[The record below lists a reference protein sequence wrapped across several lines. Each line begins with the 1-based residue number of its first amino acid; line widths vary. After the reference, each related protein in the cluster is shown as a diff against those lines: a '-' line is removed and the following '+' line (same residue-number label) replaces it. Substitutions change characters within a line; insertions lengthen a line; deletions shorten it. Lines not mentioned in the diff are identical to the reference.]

1 MAMFAKISLF
11 VIFFFMCVSA
21 IYWNRSA
28 ILRVAVILAPI
39 TCHVVGAL
47 FVESSGL
54 ALDTDLLIAE
64 LLAGFWLYFVAWLGT
79 KG

>member
-1 MAMFAKISLF
+1 
-11 VIFFFMCVSA
+11 MCVSA

-28 ILRVAVILAPI
+28 ISRGAVILAPI

-54 ALDTDLLIAE
+54 ALDTDLLLGE
-64 LLAGFWLYFVAWLGT
+64 LFMGFVLYFVAWLGT

>member
-1 MAMFAKISLF
+1 MFAKISLF
-11 VIFFFMCVSA
+11 VEFFFMCVSA
-21 IYWNRSA
+21 ICWNRSA

-39 TCHVVGAL
+39 TCHIVGAL

-64 LLAGFWLYFVAWLGT
+64 LFMGFCLYFVVWLST

>member
-1 MAMFAKISLF
+1 MFAKISLF
-11 VIFFFMCVSA
+11 MIFFSMCVSA
-21 IYWNRSA
+21 ICWNRSA

-54 ALDTDLLIAE
+54 ALDTDLLLGE
-64 LLAGFWLYFVAWLGT
+64 LFMGFVLYFVAWLGT

>member
-1 MAMFAKISLF
+1 MFAKLSLF
-11 VIFFFMCVSA
+11 IIIFFMCVSA
-21 IYWNRSA
+21 ICWNRSA
-28 ILRVAVILAPI
+28 ILRVIVIPTPI
-39 TCHVVGAL
+39 ACHIVGAL